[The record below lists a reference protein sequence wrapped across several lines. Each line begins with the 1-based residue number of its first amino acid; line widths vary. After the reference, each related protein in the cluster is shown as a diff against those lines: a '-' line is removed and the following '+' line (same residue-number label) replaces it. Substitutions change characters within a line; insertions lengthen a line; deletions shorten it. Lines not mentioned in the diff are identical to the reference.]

1 MVEVQTLVAEPAVQA
16 VVVLAIGLVIGLLVG
31 RLNRRVLRA
40 ANIPEIVEGTPFE
53 RTARSLGTSTVDI
66 VARLSAWLI
75 YGVAI
80 VTAFHVARLVSG
92 ETFWLRIT
100 AFIPRLFVA
109 AFVLILG
116 FVVADKAELLVSER
130 MRGVKLPDVSIIP
143 KIAKY
148 SILYVAFLVA
158 LSQVGVSTTALLILL
173 GAYLFGTVFLA
184 GLAFRHMLQAGAA
197 GIYLLLRGPYGI
209 GDEVRIGDRG
219 GIVQEVS
226 VFTTRVEDEEAEYVV
241 PNHKVF
247 QDGVAIVRK

>member
-40 ANIPEIVEGTPFE
+40 ANIPDIVEGTPFE

-80 VTAFHVARLVSG
+80 VTSFHVARLVSG
-92 ETFWLRIT
+92 ETLWLRIT

-109 AFVLILG
+109 VFVLILG
-116 FVVADKAELLVSER
+116 FVVADKAELLVGER
-130 MRGVKLPDVSIIP
+130 MRGIKLPEVGFIP
-143 KIAKY
+143 TVAKY

-158 LSQVGVSTTALLILL
+158 LSQIGVSTTALLILL
-173 GAYLFGTVFLA
+173 GAYLFGAVFLA
-184 GLAFRHMLQAGAA
+184 GLASRHMLQAGAA
-197 GIYLLLRGPYGI
+197 GMFLLLRGPYGI
-209 GDEVRIGDRG
+209 GDEVRIGDRE

-226 VFTTRVEDEEAEYVV
+226 VFTTRVENDGAEYVV

-247 QDGVAIVRK
+247 EDGVAIVRD